1 MTTSF
6 HRSAIRLAVVFGLLL
21 LALTPAAKAQ
31 LNWDGQTGAFATPF
45 AYVASSENDK
55 VGHPEIAFHYLNTG
69 SVIGNDYQMSLT
81 VGLFK
86 VTEFGFT
93 GSLSSEGSSPL
104 TGLFQG
110 AYNVFHGKVNVIPE
124 NIHGKKWVPAVSGG
138 FAARFGVERVARAP
152 LAAELGST
160 LAGHSTNN
168 QDLYIVATKT
178 ITQIPHLPIVLN
190 AGYKWTNGQIMGIAG
205 NAPHYAHTAFGTFA
219 FVVNAPAK
227 TALIFGAEIQQEP
240 RYLEGLYL
248 SGVGGPTIPA
258 TLVYF
263 VRVVPNKLPFNVD
276 FGIGQIAGKI
286 TPGIDD
292 ALPAVDLKA
301 RNQAAVGLTYR
312 F

>member
-1 MTTSF
+1 MKISF
-6 HRSAIRLAVVFGLLL
+6 RSSAIRLAVVLGLLL
-21 LALTPAAKAQ
+21 LALTPVAKAQ

-55 VGHPEIAFHYLNTG
+55 IGHPEVAFHYLNG
-69 SVIGNDYQMSLT
+69 GDVIGNDYQVSLT

-86 VTEFGFT
+86 VTEFGYT
-93 GSLSSEGSSPL
+93 GSLSSTGSSPL

-110 AYNVFHGKVNVIPE
+110 GYNVFHGKVNVIPE
-124 NIHGKKWVPAVSGG
+124 NIHGTKWVPAVSGG
-138 FAARFGVERVARAP
+138 FVTRFGVERVARAP
-152 LAAELGST
+152 LAAELGSP
-160 LAGHSTNN
+160 LAGHSSNN

-190 AGYKWTNGQIMGIAG
+190 GGYKWTNAQIMGIAG
-205 NAPHYAHTAFGTFA
+205 NAPDYAHTAFGTVA
-219 FVVNAPAK
+219 FVVHAPAK
-227 TALIFGAEIQQEP
+227 TTLILGAEIQQQP
-240 RYLEGLYL
+240 RYLEGLYV
-248 SGVGGPTIPA
+248 SEVGGPTIPA

-263 VRVVPNKLPFNVD
+263 VRAVPSKLPFNVD

-292 ALPAVDLKA
+292 VLPAVDLKA
-301 RNQAAVGLTYR
+301 RAQAAVGITYH